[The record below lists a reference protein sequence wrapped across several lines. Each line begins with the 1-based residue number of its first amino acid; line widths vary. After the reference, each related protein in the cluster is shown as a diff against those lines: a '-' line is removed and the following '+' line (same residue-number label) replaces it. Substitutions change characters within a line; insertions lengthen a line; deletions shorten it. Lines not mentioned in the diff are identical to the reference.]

1 MYHPGLPIVNIL
13 HLSVI
18 QGNRDT
24 CIILKRKAGNLK
36 KNLYFTVRKSDPGMS
51 KKIYTILTV
60 PIFGLLYI
68 YTAVGVLFVIPLIWI
83 NARKPVHLMVKY
95 WAKSVFLIMFKRVRI
110 EGKENLNKQ
119 DNYILIA
126 NHSSLFDIVAIVSFY
141 PEVSWFGHERLLKIP
156 IFKSYLKLIDYIPF
170 KAPSIKNTRQMME
183 QLVERSQERSI
194 AIFPEGTRTLNGK
207 ISPFYR
213 GFIYLFRT
221 SDIRIMPITLNG
233 FYELKPKNRFYINLG
248 SRLEIVIHKPIPRE
262 ELINK
267 SDEEI
272 ITAVK
277 AVIESGN
284 NKSIA

>member
-1 MYHPGLPIVNIL
+1 MSPPGLRIVNIS

-18 QGNRDT
+18 QGNSIT
-24 CIILKRKAGNLK
+24 NILKKWTKGNQK
-36 KNLYFTVRKSDPGMS
+36 KSLYFAVRKSDPGMS
-51 KKIYTILTV
+51 KRIYTILTV

-68 YTAVGVLFVIPLIWI
+68 YTAVGVLFVIPLTWI
-83 NARKPVHLMVKY
+83 NARKPVHIMVKY
-95 WAKSVFLIMFKRVRI
+95 WAKSVFLVMFKRLRI
-110 EGKENLNKQ
+110 EGKENLNKK
-119 DNYILIA
+119 DKYILIA
-126 NHSSLFDIVAIVSFY
+126 NHASLFDIVAIVSFY

-156 IFKSYLKLIDYIPF
+156 IFKRYLKLIDYIPF
-170 KAPSIKNTRQMME
+170 RTPSIKNTRQMME
-183 QLVERSQERSI
+183 QLVEISQERSI

-221 SDIRIMPITLNG
+221 SDINILPITLNG

-262 ELINK
+262 ELIHK

-272 ITAVK
+272 IEAVR